1 MARTKI
7 FWSGRSQAV
16 RIPQQFRL
24 PGEEATIRR
33 VGSALVIEPAQVDW
47 VWIDR
52 LHAAGILD
60 DDATGHALEPVPM
73 PEDSPADEAFT
84 R

>member
-1 MARTKI
+1 MTRTRI

-16 RIPQQFRL
+16 RIPKQFRL

-52 LHAAGILD
+52 LHEAGALD
-60 DDATGHALEPVPM
+60 DDAAGHALEPVPM
-73 PEDSPADEAFT
+73 PEDSPADEAFP

>member
-1 MARTKI
+1 MTRTKI

-16 RIPQQFRL
+16 RIPKQFRL

-33 VGSALVIEPAQVDW
+33 VGSALVIEPVRVDL

-52 LHAAGILD
+52 LHETGVLD
-60 DDATGHALEPVPM
+60 DDAVHHALEPVPM
-73 PEDSPADEAFT
+73 PGDSPADEAFT

>member
-16 RIPQQFRL
+16 RIPKQFRL

-60 DDATGHALEPVPM
+60 AAAAGHALEPVPM

-84 R
+84 Q